1 MAYQSLGIG
10 SAADDGTGDS
20 LRIGGDKINDNFSE
34 LYTLLGT
41 GTALTTGISATS
53 TVVTLINPAITTSI
67 THVDNVKA
75 YYGTGN
81 DLQIWHDGTHSHI
94 HDVGTGNLYIKTD
107 GTGIEIQD
115 TSGKQMG
122 VFTKDGA
129 ATLYHNNSAK
139 IATASGGISVTGTVV
154 TSGNIELGTS
164 ATLIFEGATADA
176 FETTLTV
183 TDPTADRTIT
193 LPNITGTVITT
204 GDTGTVTSNMIAN
217 GTIVSEDIANGT
229 IVAVDIANGAV
240 TSDKILDAT
249 ITGTDIAADTV
260 AEANMAND
268 AIGSAELKTL
278 STLLIKDSGGELLK
292 TCHCAGV

>member
-10 SAADDGTGDS
+10 AAADDGTGDS
-20 LRIGGDKINDNFSE
+20 LRIGGDKINDNFVE
-34 LYTLLGT
+34 FYTLMGT

-53 TVVTLINPAITTSI
+53 TVVTLTSPAIATSI

-81 DLQIWHDGTHSHI
+81 DLEIYHDASHSYI
-94 HDVGTGNLYIKTD
+94 VDNGTGNLKIQGTQIDLLGTD
-107 GTGIEIQD
+107 ETMATFVD
-115 TSGKQMG
+115 N
-122 VFTKDGA
+122 GA
-129 ATLYHNNSAK
+129 VTLYYDDAIK
-139 IATASGGISVTGTVV
+139 LATASAGVSVTGTVV

-176 FETTLTV
+176 YETILTV

-204 GDTGTVTSNMIAN
+204 GDTGSITSAMIAN
-217 GTIVSEDIANGT
+217 GTITSDDIANGT
-229 IVAVDIANGAV
+229 IVAVDIATGAV

-278 STLLIKDSGGELLK
+278 STLLIKNSSGTTLK
-292 TCHCAGV
+292 TCHCAGA